1 MIQLSPSCA
10 VVMKALPPSQETGI
24 SHKLVMER
32 CEVLGQKEGTSSAAL
47 SKLSKMGYAVKHN
60 DLWNRSELGESMMK
74 NLKDI
79 PIEEVEKAL
88 APSPETLAAVHGDK
102 VAAEAEA
109 IGPILDRMNENYK
122 KMKEGEPVKWESEL
136 SAALNKMKAPAIP
149 SNAASAYSQII
160 DAMPKSV
167 QQVLAPITSWVLGE
181 DRD

>member
-47 SKLSKMGYAVKHN
+47 SKLSKMGYAVKHQ
-60 DLWNRSELGESMMK
+60 DLWTRSTLGESLMK

-88 APSPETLAAVHGDK
+88 APSPETLAAVHGGCDP
-102 VAAEAEA
+102 EA
-109 IGPILDRMNENYK
+109 IKPILDRMNENYK
-122 KMKEGEPVKWESEL
+122 KICEGEPVKWESEL